1 MARGQSRAR
10 VGALLILAACFL
22 VSALIRVGEVVAAL
36 PASDEKSGLINEPAS
51 KDTKSALAGG
61 KDDVRAP
68 SDVIAELRKQREL
81 LAARE
86 AEIVEREQQLRAL
99 NARLKDRLDQLKAE
113 RKRLEETA
121 ALVNDAAGKDV
132 RRLAVMYGQ
141 MKPKQ
146 AAQIFD
152 QMAPSFAAGFMS
164 EMRPEAAAL
173 ILANMAAERAYA
185 VSLLMAGRNV
195 ERDKDA
201 PAAAD
206 GPEE

>member
-1 MARGQSRAR
+1 MSGGQSRAR

-22 VSALIRVGEVVAAL
+22 ISALIRVGEVVAAL
-36 PASDEKSGLINEPAS
+36 PEGEDKSGLINEPAS
-51 KDTKSALAGG
+51 KDTKKASEAD
-61 KDDVRAP
+61 KDAARAP
-68 SDVIAELRKQREL
+68 SDVVAELRRQREL

-86 AEIVEREQQLRAL
+86 AELVEREQQLRAL
-99 NARLKDRLDQLKAE
+99 NARLKDRLGELKSE

-132 RRLAVMYGQ
+132 RRLALMYGQ

-146 AAQIFD
+146 AALIFD

-173 ILANMAAERAYA
+173 ILANMTAERAYA

-195 ERDKDA
+195 DRNENTPA
-201 PAAAD
+201 PAD
-206 GPEE
+206 GTEE

>member
-1 MARGQSRAR
+1 MSRAQSRAR

-22 VSALIRVGEVVAAL
+22 ISALIRVGEVVAAL
-36 PASDEKSGLINEPAS
+36 PEGADKSGLINEPAS
-51 KDTKSALAGG
+51 KDTKSAPEAE

-68 SDVIAELRKQREL
+68 GDVVAELRRQREL

-86 AEIVEREQQLRAL
+86 AELVEREQQLRVL
-99 NARLKDRLDQLKAE
+99 NARLKERLGELKSE

-132 RRLAVMYGQ
+132 RRLALMYGQ

-146 AAQIFD
+146 AALIFD

-195 ERDKDA
+195 DRDEDASA
-201 PAAAD
+201 PAA
-206 GPEE
+206 GTEK

>member
-1 MARGQSRAR
+1 MARGQSRAK

-36 PASDEKSGLINEPAS
+36 PDGEDKSGLINEPAS
-51 KDTKSALAGG
+51 KDTKSAPTTDEDA
-61 KDDVRAP
+61 VRAP
-68 SDVIAELRKQREL
+68 SDVVAELRRQREL

-99 NARLKDRLDQLKAE
+99 NARLKDRLGELKAE

-132 RRLAVMYGQ
+132 RRLALMYGQ

-195 ERDKDA
+195 ERDESE
-201 PAAAD
+201 PAAKGAT
-206 GPEE
+206 EE